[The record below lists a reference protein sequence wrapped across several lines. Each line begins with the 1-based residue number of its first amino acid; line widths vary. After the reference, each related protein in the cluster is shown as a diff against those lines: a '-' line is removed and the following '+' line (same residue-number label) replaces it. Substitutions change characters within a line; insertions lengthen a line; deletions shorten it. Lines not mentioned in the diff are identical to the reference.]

1 MKNTKKMESLMNVM
15 ESLKENESDLRS
27 EVLDILVNHIEDC
40 ESFEEVRGFMEDLRQ
55 YGCSSGMI
63 GELLYYSDTKKFFIE
78 NMDEIQ
84 DYINTL
90 LQEHVYSINELDI
103 NEIVWVVFEAIAN
116 EFFYTIDDEM
126 DNIEVEE
133 DEEDEEDEEEL

>member
-15 ESLKENESDLRS
+15 ESLKQEESSNLRS
-27 EVLDILVNHIEDC
+27 EVLDILVNHIEEY

-63 GELLYYSDTKKFFIE
+63 GEMIYFSDTKKFFIE
-78 NMDEIQ
+78 NIDEIQ
-84 DYINTL
+84 DYVNTL
-90 LQEHVYSINELDI
+90 VQEHVYSINELDI
-103 NEIVWVVFEAIAN
+103 NEISWIVFEAIAN
-116 EFFYTIDDEM
+116 EFFYTIEDEM

-133 DEEDEEDEEEL
+133 DEEEL

>member
-84 DYINTL
+84 DYVNTL
-90 LQEHVYSINELDI
+90 VQEHVYSINELDI

-133 DEEDEEDEEEL
+133 DEEDEEEL

>member
-27 EVLDILVNHIEDC
+27 EVLDILINHIEDC

-63 GELLYYSDTKKFFIE
+63 GELLYYSDTKKFFID
-78 NMDEIQ
+78 NLDEIQ
-84 DYINTL
+84 DYVNTL
-90 LQEHVYSINELDI
+90 IQEHVYSINELDI

-133 DEEDEEDEEEL
+133 DEEEL

>member
-15 ESLKENESDLRS
+15 ESLKENESSNLRV

-40 ESFEEVRGFMEDLRQ
+40 ENFEEVRGFMEDLRS

-63 GELLYYSDTKKFFIE
+63 GELIYYEDTKKFFID
-78 NMDEIQ
+78 NIDEIQ
-84 DYINTL
+84 DYVNELI
-90 LQEHVYSINELDI
+90 QEGIYSINELDY
-103 NEIVWVVFEAIAN
+103 NEISWLVFESIAN
-116 EFFYTIDDEM
+116 EFFYTINDEI

-133 DEEDEEDEEEL
+133 DEEDM